1 MSDASQQAHECAHAH
16 LHATRVHKYPAN
28 SPSLI
33 QKSQNAHT
41 PTHLLGV
48 DDHVLVVGQHHYVMW
63 IKLAD
68 IS

>member
-48 DDHVLVVGQHHYVMW
+48 DDYVLVVGQHHYVMW
-63 IKLAD
+63 LKLAD